1 MTKQQLRSN
10 LLLLLGAAIW
20 GFAFVAQRVGMRY
33 IGAFT
38 FNGVRFALGAFSL
51 LPLLAVQAHQAVGE
65 PAPASAGRHP
75 RLYPLLAG
83 GLLGCVL
90 FSAASLQQIGLYTTT
105 AGKAGFITG
114 MYILL
119 VPVFGLFLGRRNPL
133 LTWLGVLVA
142 AAGLYLISVT
152 GAFTV
157 ARGDLYELAG
167 ACLFAV
173 HIMLVDVFSK
183 RIPALLLSLM
193 QFVVCAALSLA
204 AAGFTER
211 ITLSGILAAAVPLL
225 YGGILSVGV
234 AYTLQIVGQK
244 HAQPAVASILMSF
257 ESVFSCIGGILLLHE
272 TLTPRGGAGCLL
284 MVAGMILSQAPSFLK
299 SRNAG

>member
-38 FNGVRFALGAFSL
+38 FNGVRFALGALSL
-51 LPLLAVQAHQAVGE
+51 LPLLALQAHQTVGE
-65 PAPASAGRHP
+65 PAAAPRGRHA
-75 RLYPLLAG
+75 RLHTLLSG

-119 VPVFGLFLGRRNPL
+119 VPVFGIFFGRKNPP
-133 LTWLGVLVA
+133 LTWVSVLIA
-142 AAGLYLISVT
+142 TAGLYLISVT
-152 GAFTV
+152 GAFTI
-157 ARGDLYELAG
+157 APGDLYELAG

-173 HIMLVDVFSK
+173 HIMMVDVLSK
-183 RIPALLLSLM
+183 RIPALKLSLM
-193 QFVVCAALSLA
+193 QFVTCSALSLLTA
-204 AAGFTER
+204 AFTER
-211 ITLSGILAAAVPLL
+211 ISFSGILAAAVPLL

-272 TLTPRGGAGCLL
+272 TLGLRGTVGCLL
-284 MVAGMILSQAPSFLK
+284 MVAGMILSQAEIFRRRKP
-299 SRNAG
+299 AG